1 MNSAARS
8 KGGDELGQTA
18 DGRSFLPMTL
28 PLTARAMRRLVT
40 LALAGIWRARSRGRV
55 ATKLGTR
62 SLLAWHKLG
71 WRVRGT
77 VEVGQDCNIQSRI
90 LFDRAGAK
98 VVIGDR
104 CFVGASTM
112 IAAES
117 IVLEDDVVISWGV
130 TIVDH
135 NSHALDWRDRSQD
148 VLDWNRG
155 EKDWSNVTIAPVRL
169 KSRCWIGFDA
179 KILKGVTVGHGAIV
193 AAGSVVT
200 KDVPD
205 AHVVAG
211 NPARTIRVMAVDGG
225 FE

>member
-1 MNSAARS
+1 
-8 KGGDELGQTA
+8 
-18 DGRSFLPMTL
+18 
-28 PLTARAMRRLVT
+28 MRRLIA

-55 ATKLGTR
+55 ATAIGKR
-62 SLLAWHKLG
+62 SYVAWHKMVVRIPG
-71 WRVRGT
+71 RIRVG
-77 VEVGQDCNIQSRI
+77 EDCNIQSRI
-90 LFDRAGAK
+90 LFDRAGATIS
-98 VVIGDR
+98 IGDR

-112 IAAES
+112 IAADS

-135 NSHALDWRDRSQD
+135 NSHALHWRDRSRD

-155 EKDWSNVTIAPVRL
+155 EKDWSKVTIAPVRL
-169 KSRCWIGFDA
+169 MSRCWIGFDA
-179 KILKGVTVGHGAIV
+179 KILKGVTVGRGAIV

-211 NPARTIRVMAVDGG
+211 NPARTIRVIAADG
-225 FE
+225 ESE